1 MKGGDVI
8 TALYI
13 LLGIIVIVALLL
25 SINVSLH
32 IIYKDDLNIYLKVLF
47 IKHNIFP
54 EKKKK
59 FNKKDFSKKEKGKKS
74 SSDIVITEKS
84 KKEKKPS
91 LVDKISYIKE
101 ILSVFLKA
109 FSKYLKID
117 LKTLHIVIASP
128 DAAQT
133 AITYGAIS
141 GIMHRILP
149 EKRLYIYCSLIIA
162 MILGRIVWGIA
173 MLMCMGI
180 SGGHFTFAAFFAG
193 AITNAVPGIIVQII
207 FVPLI
212 VSLKK
217 RG

>member
-47 IKHNIFP
+47 IKYNIFP

-74 SSDIVITEKS
+74 KPDVVITEKS
-84 KKEKKPS
+84 TKEKKPS

-141 GIMHRILP
+141 GIVAGIVELIDSYTNL
-149 EKRLYIYCSLIIA
+149 KSLKED
-162 MILGRIVWGIA
+162 
-173 MLMCMGI
+173 
-180 SGGHFTFAAFFAG
+180 S
-193 AITNAVPGIIVQII
+193 IIVKPDFTSENSEINI
-207 FVPLI
+207 NI
-212 VSLKK
+212 SLSISVLGALVTLSKTLWK
-217 RG
+217 SILLKNKQ